1 MLKARERPAAPG
13 SGLAMIQPGFY
24 VDEAGHEY
32 FYLTGLYA
40 LVTDRIL
47 ENPFLNTPSFV
58 TAVLDGLREELE
70 KMNCKELMD

>member
-1 MLKARERPAAPG
+1 MFSATELQLRAVE
-13 SGLAMIQPGFY
+13 GLAMIQPGFY
-24 VDEAGHEY
+24 VDDTGREY

-58 TAVLDGLREELE
+58 TAVLEGLREELE
-70 KMNCKELMD
+70 KMNCMELMD